1 MTDLDRQSSTE
12 NVVEQ
17 PISAPAE
24 ASRTRKSRAAGS
36 LTRTRTARKTPSAVH
51 VPASPDDENE
61 RSLATSSLDHYIR
74 SIRHIRVL
82 SREETYELAR
92 GLEAEEAAF
101 RAAVGSLPAVA
112 EGVVARWHE
121 RRRAG
126 RVTAALSARYRDDGT
141 ATAGRALDAR
151 LSEVE
156 GLLASRAE
164 AAARKSERAR
174 ARVARF
180 DKEIGET
187 LAKADVALPV
197 LIEVYRELCGLRD
210 AQDPE
215 SRGKRRRLGLSSA
228 GARATLAQA
237 ESALVRRDELKNTFM
252 RHNLRLVVT
261 QAKRYRNM
269 GVPYV
274 DLIQEGNLG
283 LMRAVEKFEHQR
295 GFKFSTYAVWWIE
308 QALVRAIQ
316 STSRTVRVPS
326 HIYELQLRMR
336 RVESRLRQRLG
347 RAPGSPELAAAL
359 EVPEEMVELARS
371 SSVPVGSLETP
382 LPGTDDLR
390 LEDALADP
398 EVEDPAETHDARFLR
413 SALERELETLSPRER
428 AILEARF
435 GMEGGEP
442 PTLEEIGQQMGLS
455 RERVRQLEHRALA
468 RLRERQAIRRLGA
481 AFELVPGGEERQATQ
496 AQAHPPAPSAPAAPV
511 VSRPRVPALPGAGT
525 SAPRRRASR
534 TTATRGNAPRPEPE
548 PALAAS
554 R

>member
-12 NVVEQ
+12 VVVEQ
-17 PISAPAE
+17 PASASAE
-24 ASRTRKSRAAGS
+24 THRTRKSRAGS

-51 VPASPDDENE
+51 VKASSDDENE

-151 LSEVE
+151 VSEVE
-156 GLLASRAE
+156 SLLASRAD
-164 AAARKSERAR
+164 AAARKSDRAR
-174 ARVARF
+174 ARVAKL

-197 LIEVYRELCGLRD
+197 LIEVYRELCALRD
-210 AQDPE
+210 SQDPE
-215 SRGKRRRLGLSSA
+215 SRGKRRRLGISSA
-228 GARATLAQA
+228 GAKATLAQA

-347 RAPGSPELAAAL
+347 RAPGGPELAAAL

-481 AFELVPGGEERQATQ
+481 AFELVPGGEEPQ
-496 AQAHPPAPSAPAAPV
+496 AQAPQTAPGAPPV
-511 VSRPRVPALPGAGT
+511 VTRPRVPALPGAGT

>member
-1 MTDLDRQSSTE
+1 MTDLDRLSSTE
-12 NVVEQ
+12 SLVEQ
-17 PISAPAE
+17 PTSASAE
-24 ASRTRKSRAAGS
+24 TPRTRKSRAAGS
-36 LTRTRTARKTPSAVH
+36 LTRTRTARKGAVH

-151 LSEVE
+151 VSEVE
-156 GLLASRAE
+156 SLLTSRAE
-164 AAARKSERAR
+164 AAARKSERSR
-174 ARVARF
+174 ARVAKL

-197 LIEVYRELCGLRD
+197 LIEVYRELCALRD
-210 AQDPE
+210 SQDPE
-215 SRGKRRRLGLSSA
+215 SRGKRRRLGLTSA
-228 GARATLAQA
+228 GAKATLAQA

-347 RAPGSPELAAAL
+347 RSPGSPELAAAL
-359 EVPEEMVELARS
+359 EVPEEMVELART

-413 SALERELETLSPRER
+413 SALERELESLSPRER

-481 AFELVPGGEERQATQ
+481 AFELVPGGEEPQ
-496 AQAHPPAPSAPAAPV
+496 AQAPPAAAAQTI
-511 VSRPRVPALPGAGT
+511 VSRPRAPGLPGAGT

>member
-1 MTDLDRQSSTE
+1 MTDLDRDISTVSVHE
-12 NVVEQ
+12 HPV
-17 PISAPAE
+17 SAPPETA
-24 ASRTRKSRAAGS
+24 ARTGKPRAG
-36 LTRTRTARKTPSAVH
+36 RDPARVPPAKRNRVAHVKPSG
-51 VPASPDDENE
+51 DDESE

-92 GLEAEEAAF
+92 GLEKEEAAF
-101 RAAVGSLPAVA
+101 REAVASLPAVA
-112 EGVVARWHE
+112 EGVIARWHE
-121 RRRAG
+121 RQRAG

-141 ATAGRALDAR
+141 ATAGKAIDAR
-151 LSEVE
+151 LTEVE
-156 GLLASRAE
+156 TLLASRSE
-164 AAARKSERAR
+164 LAARKSERAR
-174 ARVARF
+174 KGMLKVE
-180 DKEIGET
+180 KEIAAA
-187 LAKADVALPV
+187 LASADVALPV
-197 LIEVYRELCGLRD
+197 LMEVLKELTTLRD
-210 AQDPE
+210 AQTSE
-215 SRGKRRRLGLSSA
+215 SRTERRRLGLTSPA
-228 GARATLAQA
+228 ARQALAQA
-237 ESALVRRDELKNTFM
+237 ERALVQRDELKNTFM

-336 RVESRLRQRLG
+336 RVETRLRQRLG
-347 RAPGSPELAAAL
+347 RAPGSPELAEAL
-359 EVPEEMVELARS
+359 EVPEEMVDLARS
-371 SSVPVGSLETP
+371 SSMPVGSLEQP

-390 LEDALADP
+390 LEDALSDS

-413 SALERELETLSPRER
+413 DSLERELESLSPRER

-468 RLRERQAIRRLGA
+468 RLRERNAIRRLGV
-481 AFELVPGGEERQATQ
+481 AFELVPGGEE
-496 AQAHPPAPSAPAAPV
+496 PSPAPVSASASDLPAAAF
-511 VSRPRVPALPGAGT
+511 SRSRVPALPGAGT
-525 SAPRRRASR
+525 SAPRRRGAR
-534 TTATRGNAPRPEPE
+534 TTPTRGNAPRPEPE
-548 PALAAS
+548 PARVAS

>member
-1 MTDLDRQSSTE
+1 MTDLDRDISTE
-12 NVVEQ
+12 TVRE
-17 PISAPAE
+17 PASAPPETTA
-24 ASRTRKSRAAGS
+24 RTGKSRAG
-36 LTRTRTARKTPSAVH
+36 REPARVQPAKRDRVAH
-51 VPASPDDENE
+51 VPPSRDDESE

-101 RAAVGSLPAVA
+101 RAAVASLPAVA
-112 EGVVARWHE
+112 EGVIARWHE

-141 ATAGRALDAR
+141 ATAGKALDAR
-151 LSEVE
+151 LTEVE
-156 GLLASRAE
+156 QLLATRSE
-164 AAARKSERAR
+164 LMARKSERAR
-174 ARVARF
+174 KGVAKVE
-180 DKEIGET
+180 KEIADALTRG
-187 LAKADVALPV
+187 DVALPV
-197 LIEVYRELCGLRD
+197 LIEVHKELCALRD
-210 AQDPE
+210 ADAAE
-215 SRGKRRRLGLSSA
+215 SRAERRRLGLT
-228 GARATLAQA
+228 GAAARQALAHAAQA
-237 ESALVRRDELKNTFM
+237 LVKRDELKNTFM

-336 RVESRLRQRLG
+336 RVEARLRQRLG
-347 RAPGSPELAAAL
+347 RAPGSPELAEAL
-359 EVPEEMVELARS
+359 EVPEEMVDLARS
-371 SSVPVGSLETP
+371 SSLPVGSLETP

-390 LEDALADP
+390 LEDALSDS

-413 SALERELETLSPRER
+413 GALERELESLSPRER

-468 RLRERQAIRRLGA
+468 RLRERSAIRRLGV
-481 AFELVPGGEERQATQ
+481 AFELVPSGDEPKPAPAAASEP
-496 AQAHPPAPSAPAAPV
+496 PPAPAF
-511 VSRPRVPALPGAGT
+511 SRPRVPALPGAGT
-525 SAPRRRASR
+525 SAPRRRAVR
-534 TTATRGNAPRPEPE
+534 TTPTRGNAPRPEPE
-548 PALAAS
+548 PVRVAS

>member
-12 NVVEQ
+12 TVHEQ
-17 PISAPAE
+17 PASASAE
-24 ASRTRKSRAAGS
+24 TRTRKSRAVGP
-36 LTRTRTARKTPSAVH
+36 LTRTRTARKTTRAVH

-141 ATAGRALDAR
+141 AMAGRALDAR
-151 LSEVE
+151 LTEVE
-156 GLLASRAE
+156 SLLTSRAE
-164 AAARKSERAR
+164 AAARKSERGR
-174 ARVARF
+174 ARVAKL

-187 LAKADVALPV
+187 LAKADIALPV
-197 LIEVYRELCGLRD
+197 MIEVYREHCGLRD
-210 AQDPE
+210 AEDPQ
-215 SRGKRRRLGLSSA
+215 SRGRRRRLGLASA
-228 GARATLAQA
+228 GARASLAQA

-347 RAPGSPELAAAL
+347 RSPGSRELAAAL

-390 LEDALADP
+390 LEDALADS
-398 EVEDPAETHDARFLR
+398 EVEDPAETHDARYLR
-413 SALERELETLSPRER
+413 SALERELESLSPRER

-468 RLRERQAIRRLGA
+468 RLRDRQAIRRLGA
-481 AFELVPGGEERQATQ
+481 AFELVPAGEEPPQATPTPQ
-496 AQAHPPAPSAPAAPV
+496 AAPSAPAAPV
-511 VSRPRVPALPGAGT
+511 VSRPRVPGLPGAGT

-534 TTATRGNAPRPEPE
+534 TTPTRGNAPRPEPE

>member
-1 MTDLDRQSSTE
+1 MTDLDRDSSIDAFGLEPTSGSPE
-12 NVVEQ
+12 T
-17 PISAPAE
+17 
-24 ASRTRKSRAAGS
+24 SRTRRRSGAEPRVRKAGDRPAA
-36 LTRTRTARKTPSAVH
+36 TH
-51 VPASPDDENE
+51 VRPAADDESE

-92 GLEAEEAAF
+92 GLEAEEKAF
-101 RAAVGSLPAVA
+101 RAAVASLPAVA
-112 EGVVARWHE
+112 EGVIARWHE
-121 RRRAG
+121 RRQAG
-126 RVTAALSARYRDDGT
+126 RVTAALSARYREDGT

-151 LSEVE
+151 LTEVE
-156 GLLASRAE
+156 RLLGERTA

-174 ARVARF
+174 VKVARLER
-180 DKEIGET
+180 EIARALER
-187 LAKADVALPV
+187 ADIALPL
-197 LIEVYRELCGLRD
+197 LIEVFRALAAQPGRRDLRG
-210 AQDPE
+210 P
-215 SRGKRRRLGLSSA
+215 K
-228 GARATLAQA
+228 ARAAVA
-237 ESALVRRDELKNTFM
+237 EAERSLVRRDELKNTFM

-283 LMRAVEKFEHQR
+283 LMRAVEKFEYQR

-316 STSRTVRVPS
+316 STSRSVRVPS

-336 RVESRLRQRLG
+336 RYETNLRQRLG
-347 RAPGSPELAAAL
+347 RVPTSAELAQAL
-359 EVPEEMVELARS
+359 DVPVDMVELARS
-371 SSVPVGSLETP
+371 SALPVGSLEAP

-398 EVEDPAETHDARFLR
+398 EVEDPAETHDGRYLR
-413 SALERELETLSPRER
+413 GALQRELETLTPRER

-435 GMEGGEP
+435 GIDGGEP

-468 RLRERQAIRRLGA
+468 RLRERGLIRRLGA
-481 AFELVPGGEERQATQ
+481 AFELVPGDE
-496 AQAHPPAPSAPAAPV
+496 PAPAAEPKPAPGF
-511 VSRPRVPALPGAGT
+511 SLPRAPALPGAGT
-525 SAPRRRASR
+525 SALRRRAALP
-534 TTATRGNAPRPEPE
+534 TPTRGNGPRPEPE
-548 PALAAS
+548 PARAAS

>member
-1 MTDLDRQSSTE
+1 MTDLDRDSSIDSVRE
-12 NVVEQ
+12 H
-17 PISAPAE
+17 A
-24 ASRTRKSRAAGS
+24 ASPPPERPRTGKPRAGGAHIHPPKPKPKPKG
-36 LTRTRTARKTPSAVH
+36 AVH
-51 VPASPDDENE
+51 VPPSRGDESE
-61 RSLATSSLDHYIR
+61 RSLSTSSLDHYIR

-82 SREETYELAR
+82 TREETYELAR
-92 GLEAEEAAF
+92 GLEAEERNF
-101 RAAVGSLPAVA
+101 RAAVASLPAVA

-151 LSEVE
+151 VAEVE
-156 GLLASRAE
+156 RLLASRAE
-164 AAARKSERAR
+164 WAARKVDRAR
-174 ARVARF
+174 SRVARIE
-180 DKEIGET
+180 KEIAT
-187 LAKADVALPV
+187 AVARADLALPV
-197 LIEVYRELCGLRD
+197 LVEVYRELCALRRAD
-210 AQDPE
+210 DTQ
-215 SRGKRRRLGLSSA
+215 SRAERRRRGLTGPAARSA
-228 GARATLAQA
+228 FEQA
-237 ESALVRRDELKNTFM
+237 EGALQRRDELKNTFM

-326 HIYELQLRMR
+326 HIYELQLRIR

-347 RAPGSPELAAAL
+347 RSPSSPELAKEL
-359 EVPEEMVELARS
+359 DVPEEMVQLARTS
-371 SSVPVGSLETP
+371 SLPVGSLETP

-390 LEDALADP
+390 LEDALADS
-398 EVEDPAETHDARFLR
+398 EVEDPAETHDADFLR

-468 RLRERQAIRRLGA
+468 RLRERTEIRRLGV
-481 AFELVPGGEERQATQ
+481 AFELVPGGEEAP
-496 AQAHPPAPSAPAAPV
+496 AAAGPPAPAPV
-511 VSRPRVPALPGAGT
+511 NRPRVPALPGAGT
-525 SAPRRRASR
+525 SAPRRRAAR
-534 TTATRGNAPRPEPE
+534 TTPTRGNVARHDPE
-548 PALAAS
+548 PARAAS

>member
-12 NVVEQ
+12 DVALQ
-17 PISAPAE
+17 PASASAE
-24 ASRTRKSRAAGS
+24 MDRTRKSRARGS
-36 LTRTRTARKTPSAVH
+36 LTRTRTARKSTRAVH

-92 GLEAEEAAF
+92 GLETEEAAF

-156 GLLASRAE
+156 SLLASRAE
-164 AAARKSERAR
+164 AAARKSDRAR

-180 DKEIGET
+180 EKEIGET

-197 LIEVYRELCGLRD
+197 LIEVHRELCALRD
-210 AQDPE
+210 SQDPE

-228 GARATLAQA
+228 GAKATLAQA

-359 EVPEEMVELARS
+359 EVPEEMVDLARS

-435 GMEGGEP
+435 GIEGGEP

-481 AFELVPGGEERQATQ
+481 AFELVPAGDDPEPQ
-496 AQAHPPAPSAPAAPV
+496 AQQAAPGAPAAPTPAA
-511 VSRPRVPALPGAGT
+511 SRPRVPVLPGAGA

-534 TTATRGNAPRPEPE
+534 TTPTRGNGPLPEPE

>member
-1 MTDLDRQSSTE
+1 MTDLDRDISTVSVHE
-12 NVVEQ
+12 HPV
-17 PISAPAE
+17 SAPPETA
-24 ASRTRKSRAAGS
+24 ARTGKPRAG
-36 LTRTRTARKTPSAVH
+36 RDPARVPPAKRNRVAHVKPSG
-51 VPASPDDENE
+51 DDESE

-92 GLEAEEAAF
+92 GLEKEEAAF
-101 RAAVGSLPAVA
+101 REAVASLPAVA
-112 EGVVARWHE
+112 EGVIARWHE
-121 RRRAG
+121 RQRAG

-141 ATAGRALDAR
+141 AVAGKALDAR
-151 LSEVE
+151 LAEVE
-156 GLLASRAE
+156 KLLASRTE
-164 AAARKSERAR
+164 LAARKSERAR
-174 ARVARF
+174 KGMVKVE
-180 DKEIGET
+180 KE
-187 LAKADVALPV
+187 LAAALASADVALPV
-197 LIEVYRELCGLRD
+197 LMEVLKELTTLRD
-210 AQDPE
+210 AQTSE
-215 SRGKRRRLGLSSA
+215 SRTERRRLGLTSPA
-228 GARATLAQA
+228 ARQALAQA
-237 ESALVRRDELKNTFM
+237 ERALVQRDELKNTFM

-336 RVESRLRQRLG
+336 RVETRLRQRLG
-347 RAPGSPELAAAL
+347 RAPGSPELAEAL
-359 EVPEEMVELARS
+359 EVPEEMVDLARS
-371 SSVPVGSLETP
+371 SSMPVGSLEQP

-390 LEDALADP
+390 LEDALSDS

-413 SALERELETLSPRER
+413 DSLERELESLSPRER

-468 RLRERQAIRRLGA
+468 RLRERNAIRRLGV
-481 AFELVPGGEERQATQ
+481 AFELVPGGEE
-496 AQAHPPAPSAPAAPV
+496 PSPAPVSASASDLPAAAF
-511 VSRPRVPALPGAGT
+511 SRSRVPALPGAGT
-525 SAPRRRASR
+525 SAPRRRGAR
-534 TTATRGNAPRPEPE
+534 TTPTRGNAPRPEPE
-548 PALAAS
+548 PARVAS

>member
-1 MTDLDRQSSTE
+1 MTDLDRQSSNE
-12 NVVEQ
+12 SIIEQ
-17 PISAPAE
+17 PTSASAE
-24 ASRTRKSRAAGS
+24 TGRTRKSRAAGS
-36 LTRTRTARKTPSAVH
+36 LTRTRTARKTASAVH
-51 VPASPDDENE
+51 VPASKDDENE

-151 LSEVE
+151 VSEVE
-156 GLLASRAE
+156 SLLASRAE
-164 AAARKSERAR
+164 AAARKSERGR
-174 ARVARF
+174 ARMAKLE
-180 DKEIGET
+180 KEIGDT

-197 LIEVYRELCGLRD
+197 LIEVYRELCALRD
-210 AQDPE
+210 SQAPE
-215 SRGKRRRLGLSSA
+215 SRGKRRQLGLTSA
-228 GARATLAQA
+228 GAKATLARA
-237 ESALVRRDELKNTFM
+237 ENALVRRDELKNTFM

-347 RAPGSPELAAAL
+347 RSPGSPELAAAL
-359 EVPEEMVELARS
+359 EVPEEMVELART

-413 SALERELETLSPRER
+413 SALERELGSLSPRER

-481 AFELVPGGEERQATQ
+481 AFELVPGGEEPQ
-496 AQAHPPAPSAPAAPV
+496 AQTPPGAPAQTA
-511 VSRPRVPALPGAGT
+511 VSRPRAPGLPGAGT

-534 TTATRGNAPRPEPE
+534 TTVTRGNAPRPEPE

>member
-1 MTDLDRQSSTE
+1 MTDLDRDISTVSVRE
-12 NVVEQ
+12 
-17 PISAPAE
+17 PISAPPETSA
-24 ASRTRKSRAAGS
+24 RTGKSRAGKEPA
-36 LTRTRTARKTPSAVH
+36 RVRTAKRERVTH
-51 VPASPDDENE
+51 VKPTGDDESE

-92 GLEAEEAAF
+92 GLEAEEASF
-101 RAAVGSLPAVA
+101 RAAVASLPAVA
-112 EGVVARWHE
+112 EGVIARWHE
-121 RRRAG
+121 RQRAG

-141 ATAGRALDAR
+141 ATAGKALDAR
-151 LSEVE
+151 LTEVE
-156 GLLASRAE
+156 TLLATRSE
-164 AAARKSERAR
+164 LAARKSERAR
-174 ARVARF
+174 KASVKVE
-180 DKEIGET
+180 KEIADALT
-187 LAKADVALPV
+187 RADVALPV
-197 LIEVYRELCGLRD
+197 LIEVQKELCAVRD
-210 AQDPE
+210 AQPPE
-215 SRGKRRRLGLSSA
+215 SRAERRRLGITSPA
-228 GARATLAQA
+228 ARQALAQA
-237 ESALVRRDELKNTFM
+237 ERAQVQRDELKNTFM
-252 RHNLRLVVT
+252 RLNLRLVVT

-336 RVESRLRQRLG
+336 RVEARLRQRLG
-347 RAPGSPELAAAL
+347 RSPGSPELAEAL
-359 EVPEEMVELARS
+359 EVPEEMVDLARS
-371 SSVPVGSLETP
+371 SSLPVGSLETP

-390 LEDALADP
+390 LEDALSDS

-413 SALERELETLSPRER
+413 GALERELESLSPRER

-468 RLRERQAIRRLGA
+468 RLRERGAIRRLGV
-481 AFELVPGGEERQATQ
+481 AFELVPSGDEPQ
-496 AQAHPPAPSAPAAPV
+496 PARVAASAPAAEATVAPAF
-511 VSRPRVPALPGAGT
+511 SRPRVPALPGAGT
-525 SAPRRRASR
+525 SAPRRRGVR
-534 TTATRGNAPRPEPE
+534 TTPTRGNAPRPEPE
-548 PALAAS
+548 PARAAS